1 MTIFITA
8 ALAIAAA
15 VATPATPTSPHYVLA
30 VGMNDSGQAG
40 LNPLRFADDDAV
52 EAVRLLARGQ
62 YENARLLTVM
72 DAETQ
77 GEARDLVHLARA
89 PTTREL
95 MRAVSELVARVES
108 DERAGLS
115 STVHV
120 WISGHATYDDD
131 GHAVFPLLD
140 GVLSAHAFLDDVVR
154 PLSRAH
160 RVHVFVDTCFAGALV
175 RAKAAVKSVE
185 PKAAETTFFARG
197 LAGMPNVGAVVAASQ
212 ASAAYEWEEVRAGVF
227 SALTRAALR
236 GAADA
241 DRDDVI
247 RYSELGAFLAASTDA
262 VALAPARP
270 RIAVYPPAID
280 GDAIV
285 LALGAAQGLS
295 LFDEDVAALGP
306 LSIVDGRGT
315 FLVAAAF
322 ESGFQPRLWLPAEH
336 GLYLRARGAE
346 HPLTDDEGR
355 LALGAPQEVDVRA
368 RSLVA
373 RALEEGLFKTPFGP
387 AFYRGYRMTTV
398 TRVDAPRYEN
408 PETRAARSLTLAPV
422 FLFSL
427 GGVSSVVFVGA
438 AMTTGYFATQ
448 FFTTD
453 TERRAYEA
461 FAATSLAGG
470 IAGGA
475 LIVALASVASGAVVL
490 LDE

>member
-1 MTIFITA
+1 MTPLLMG
-8 ALAIAAA
+8 ALALASV
-15 VATPATPTSPHYVLA
+15 VASPTPPASVQYVLA
-30 VGMNDSGQAG
+30 IGMNDAG
-40 LNPLRFADDDAV
+40 GAHLAPLRFADDDAV

-62 YENARLLTVM
+62 FENARLLTVM
-72 DAETQ
+72 DTETQ
-77 GEARDLVHLARA
+77 ADARDLVHLARA

-95 MRAVSELVARVES
+95 TRAVAELTARIETDS
-108 DERAGLS
+108 SAGHS
-115 STVHV
+115 PTVHV

-140 GVLSAHAFLDDVVR
+140 GALSAQRFLDDVVR

-185 PKAAETTFFARG
+185 PSTAETTFFSRG
-197 LAGMPNVGAVVAASQ
+197 LSGMPNVGAVVAASQ

-262 VALAPARP
+262 VAIAPARP

-280 GDAIV
+280 NDALV
-285 LALGAAQGLS
+285 LALGAGRGLS
-295 LFDEDVAALGP
+295 LFDDDVASLGP

-322 ESGFQPRLWLPAEH
+322 EPGFQPRLWLPVEN

-346 HPLTDDEGR
+346 HPLTDDDGR
-355 LALGAPQEVDVRA
+355 LALGAPQPVDVRA

-398 TRVDAPRYEN
+398 TRVDASRFEN
-408 PETRAARSLTLAPV
+408 PDSNAERSLTLAPV

-427 GGVSSVVFVGA
+427 AGVASVVFLGA
-438 AMTTGYFATQ
+438 GVTTGFFALQFMTTA
-448 FFTTD
+448 
-453 TERRAYEA
+453 TERNAYEA

-470 IAGGA
+470 IAMGA
-475 LIVALASVASGAVVL
+475 LIVTLASVASGAVVL
-490 LDE
+490 LAE